1 MEITQTFALP
11 ENEQGGSSFA
21 FYLSNSNLPAVSTG
35 PLADAMMQALDQ
47 IYERK
52 IDATTGIALESQQL
66 DNIKRQ
72 TWLMMRKR
80 FAEQAG
86 VPSPVAMLYGVKAAE
101 ASPVDL
107 IEVADTVGNMT
118 EEEKADS
125 VVIVDGAMENTTNPA
140 VPALES
146 YCRDAGVKFFRSFSA
161 FVAS

>member
-1 MEITQTFALP
+1 MEITQTLALP
-11 ENEQGGSSFA
+11 ENEHAGNTFA

-66 DNIKRQ
+66 DLVKRQ

-86 VPSPVAMLYGVKAAE
+86 VEAPVAMIYGVQAAA
-101 ASPVDL
+101 ASPSDL
-107 IEVADTVGNMT
+107 IEVAQSVGNMT
-118 EEEKADS
+118 DAEKADS
-125 VVIVDGAMENTTNPA
+125 VVIVDGAMDNTTNPA

-146 YCRDAGVKFFRSFSA
+146 YCRDAGLKFFRSFSA